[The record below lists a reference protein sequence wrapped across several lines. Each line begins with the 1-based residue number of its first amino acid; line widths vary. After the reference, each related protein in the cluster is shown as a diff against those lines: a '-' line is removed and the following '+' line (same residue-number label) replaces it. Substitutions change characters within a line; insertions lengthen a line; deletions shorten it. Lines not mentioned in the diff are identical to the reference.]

1 VIKAMSMLTG
11 QGAAVSGAMASRV
24 FSRRR
29 FFWRYCII
37 FSVVIYIILLGIF
50 IPLSSSTPKVR
61 LLPSAVS
68 KPTLTTRNR
77 SVASSVPR
85 APVVDGRRPVDSGGA
100 PPANAAFSTKS
111 TKKPTALE
119 VLHKD
124 MTLHKANMSDI
135 LKHVKAAVANSSSV
149 NASFSNRKVS
159 GVVAFRP
166 GNKMFRTLPYSSKL
180 IETSTYCIPVDILS
194 LQMKKFLRIIRYFF

>member
-1 VIKAMSMLTG
+1 
-11 QGAAVSGAMASRV
+11 MASRV

-100 PPANAAFSTKS
+100 PPADAAFSTKT

-119 VLHKD
+119 VLHKN

-135 LKHVKAAVANSSSV
+135 LKHVEAAVANSSSV
-149 NASFSNRKVS
+149 NASLSHVS
-159 GVVAFRP
+159 GVVAFTS
-166 GNKMFRTLPYSSKL
+166 GNKMFRTEHYRTHQNSKS
-180 IETSTYCIPVDILS
+180 IVTIFSYTAS
-194 LQMKKFLRIIRYFF
+194 KFARF